1 MKRKLPLAE
10 TSGMAIKNLK
20 SNKFR
25 SLLTMLGIVIGN
37 ASVITLVGVGRG
49 AQNLA
54 ENQLSNL
61 GANVL
66 FVVPGNNDTRRRG
79 VAFPKNLVLKDAKAI
94 EEQVPTV
101 KRVAPQISSNEVIQT
116 GSKSTSSSISGVTSD
131 FLIVRSFEIAKGRFI
146 NDQDTKGA
154 KNVVVIGPDLEEK
167 LFNEREGLGERIRI
181 KDQSFEIVGVMKPK
195 GAVFG
200 NNQDEN
206 AYIPLSTM
214 VSRIT
219 GKDPTYGISLS
230 FISVEAINEKS
241 TKAAKFQITNL
252 LRQRHKIIRDDDF
265 AVRSQKDA
273 LQIVSTITGGLTL
286 MLAAIGGISLLV
298 GGIGIMNI
306 MLVSVSERT
315 EEIGLRKALGA
326 RRLDISTQF
335 LIESLILSSLG
346 GIAGTGLGLTT
357 VKVVALLTPLPA
369 TIGFGTVFITVIISG
384 TIGLTFGV
392 LPAKRA
398 AKLDPIT
405 ALKKF
410 INSIFLSKKFY
421 FLIST
426 LENLFLNISEKLMKS
441 SNRKGHYT
449 IRIIRKVLKIYG

>member
-66 FVVPGNNDTRRRG
+66 FVVPGSNDTRRRG

-94 EEQVPTV
+94 KEQVPTV

-146 NDQDTKGA
+146 NNQDSKGA

-167 LFNEREGLGERIRI
+167 LFKDREGLGERIRI

-219 GKDPTYGISLS
+219 GKDPTYGVSLS

-369 TIGFGTVFITVIISG
+369 TIGLGTVFITVIISG

-405 ALKKF
+405 ALR
-410 INSIFLSKKFY
+410 SL
-421 FLIST
+421 
-426 LENLFLNISEKLMKS
+426 
-441 SNRKGHYT
+441 
-449 IRIIRKVLKIYG
+449 